1 MKDKKYTLIQ
11 RIKRLENIVGQIYY
25 TVEILKEKL
34 NEEENKQSV

>member
-11 RIKRLENIVGQIYY
+11 RIKRLENVVAQIYY

-34 NEEENKQSV
+34 IDEDKGDK